1 VPKRRR
7 PSPALQ
13 MAGLIVTGSQLSI
26 LHRDLI
32 ITLAARHKL
41 PAIYYEKFFVSAG
54 HERLRLND
62 RDDLQNRREPAIQLD
77 KEQAIAVR
85 KPDALMHHPAQPLG
99 VGAQHFRLQAGSS
112 TLMARPRR

>member
-1 VPKRRR
+1 
-7 PSPALQ
+7 

-85 KPDALMHHPAQPLG
+85 KPDALMHHPAQPVRTENLNPHIM
-99 VGAQHFRLQAGSS
+99 VMKPAKDWV
-112 TLMARPRR
+112 